1 MPLISEAKPFLPQ
14 KININP
20 GKKSA
25 VFVSANRDDK
35 KCFLNTISA
44 YYNDL

>member
-25 VFVSANRDDK
+25 VFVSAK
-35 KCFLNTISA
+35 QFIYFFMQKYEVAELFF
-44 YYNDL
+44 